1 MKRYTV
7 SLIWHPT
14 LTTGVLPLLG
24 LLYMNSHIFLTIR
37 WSSNSAFVGKL
48 YFIICTI
55 SDNERKIYL
64 YISSERPG
72 RSWADV
78 KASKGKV
85 NLISRWISIQ
95 QTASRK
101 ILLRIFIQNI
111 AVFQYWWPKGSK
123 NIRFEKNCETLKWK
137 HLTVCKSVK
146 FMRSRKYKCSNNH

>member
-48 YFIICTI
+48 YLIICMI

-85 NLISRWISIQ
+85 NLISRWISSQHQISPNFAEPIIFRCASISTESQ
-95 QTASRK
+95 FHQPTAAGWKCGLVERT
-101 ILLRIFIQNI
+101 
-111 AVFQYWWPKGSK
+111 PKKCGFH
-123 NIRFEKNCETLKWK
+123 FERL
-137 HLTVCKSVK
+137 
-146 FMRSRKYKCSNNH
+146 